1 MRPDFLPSLCLGH
14 LSFGFS
20 PAAVRQ
26 ADFSR
31 GSQAQ
36 RTDPRGMT
44 VRYDENGYLKIVLI
58 FRQAGDAEKLSQTAA
73 AIIKLARLAGWA

>member
-1 MRPDFLPSLCLGH
+1 
-14 LSFGFS
+14 
-20 PAAVRQ
+20 
-26 ADFSR
+26 
-31 GSQAQ
+31 
-36 RTDPRGMT
+36 MT